1 MDNKVII
8 ALIVA
13 LIAIIAVGFAVLH
26 VVPNGNVSDS
36 NVSNVTENTS
46 VNVSEAPADTQLN
59 VSAANVT
66 AANNT
71 VNITAGDVNNTNA
84 TSNATDPG
92 DILHKQTFTITGNET
107 GPKGEMEPGTYVM
120 YYTDNDGV
128 IKIEKI

>member
-71 VNITAGDVNNTNA
+71 VNITAGDVNNINA

>member
-71 VNITAGDVNNTNA
+71 VNITAGDVNNNNA